1 MSIKRFSAEKARTRM
16 CRSKKKK
23 LKILTDHLW
32 RRIDRAVESGKFRT
46 ETNGYFYD
54 EGGTVPAE
62 LENQGEELMEELCQ
76 LAKEEF
82 EKYLLA
88 KHKDLLNNLTLVTS
102 PNQKEGF
109 VIQPKDGS
117 YKLTF
122 SDKVFEEFFYA
133 YLKDY
138 SKKLLFS

>member
-1 MSIKRFSAEKARTRM
+1 MSIKRFTAEKARTRM

-32 RRIDRAVESGKFRT
+32 RRIDRAVESGKFRA

-82 EKYLLA
+82 EKYGYKVVVETYKDCSKYCKLFRIKIDWEDPA
-88 KHKDLLNNLTLVTS
+88 KEASD
-102 PNQKEGF
+102 E
-109 VIQPKDGS
+109 
-117 YKLTF
+117 
-122 SDKVFEEFFYA
+122 DKV
-133 YLKDY
+133 
-138 SKKLLFS
+138 